1 MSLEQS
7 LLLNRYLHRQLGA
20 DSLDELGNELAGVAE
35 GADAD
40 GRSFFAKRLLSGTHR
55 YADTD
60 AFERYD
66 ARIME
71 IEGRLAHARGGF
83 SLKYFQY
90 LALLYTEL
98 YLDALTGD
106 PEALAA
112 SLNAFRTDDL
122 AFADL
127 ADIRA
132 SDLRRMAYFMATG
145 SGKTLLMHATLWQVG
160 HYLEHGA
167 HPEALVVR
175 ADGRREFDSIILV
188 TPNEGLSRQHLGELA
203 ARLGQARWVG
213 GVGTEAG

>member
-20 DSLDELGNELAGVAE
+20 DSLEELGNELAGVPE

-66 ARIME
+66 ARIIE

-98 YLDALTGD
+98 YLDALTAD

-112 SLNAFRTDDL
+112 SLNAFRTDDP

-127 ADIRA
+127 ADTRA

-145 SGKTLLMHATLWQVG
+145 SGKTLLMHATLWQV
-160 HYLEHGA
+160 
-167 HPEALVVR
+167 
-175 ADGRREFDSIILV
+175 
-188 TPNEGLSRQHLGELA
+188 QH
-203 ARLGQARWVG
+203 
-213 GVGTEAG
+213 